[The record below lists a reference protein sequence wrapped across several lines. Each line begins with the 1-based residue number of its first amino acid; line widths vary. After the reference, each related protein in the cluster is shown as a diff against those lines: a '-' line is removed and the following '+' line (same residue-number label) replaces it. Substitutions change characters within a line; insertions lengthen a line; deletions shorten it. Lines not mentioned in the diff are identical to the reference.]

1 MNFLLKIFFFI
12 TFYLF
17 TTVFAI
23 ISLPLLFFPR
33 KFLKL
38 PLRLW
43 ANFLNLILHVF
54 FKIDYQINGELPKN
68 QVIFAIQHQS
78 IWETIVLANL
88 LPGPISIV
96 MKKELISI
104 PFIGWLF
111 KHAGAIPLDR
121 GKQVQSIRR
130 LLSSSKYAIDR
141 GDNIIIYPQGT
152 RVKPGVQKPYLPG
165 IFALY
170 HHLKIPVIPIALNS
184 GKFWFNF
191 KVNGPGTI
199 KVSILS
205 EILPGM
211 EKKKFM
217 SKLQNMIEKESKSL
231 LNK

>member
-1 MNFLLKIFFFI
+1 MNFLLKIIFFI
-12 TFYLF
+12 TFYFF
-17 TTVFAI
+17 TAVLVFL
-23 ISLPLLFFPR
+23 SLPILLFPR
-33 KFLKL
+33 NFLKA

-43 ANFLNLILHVF
+43 AYFINLILYVF
-54 FKIDYQINGELPKN
+54 FKIDYQINGKLPKN
-68 QVIFAIQHQS
+68 QVIYAIQHQS
-78 IWETIVLANL
+78 IWETIVLANT

-130 LLSSSKYAIDR
+130 LLASSKYAIDR

-152 RVKPGVQKPYLPG
+152 RVKPGNEKPFLPG
-165 IFALY
+165 VFALY
-170 HHLKIPVIPIALNS
+170 NYLKIPVVPVALNS
-184 GKFWFNF
+184 GQFWYNF
-191 KVNGPGTI
+191 KISGPGII

-217 SKLQNMIEKESKSL
+217 SKLQNMIEKESKNL

>member
-12 TFYLF
+12 TFYSF

-38 PLRLW
+38 SLRLW
-43 ANFLNLILHVF
+43 AYFLNLILHAF

-78 IWETIVLANL
+78 IWETIVLANF

-111 KHAGAIPLDR
+111 EHAGAIPLDR
-121 GKQVQSIRR
+121 GKQVQSIKR
-130 LLSSSKYAIDR
+130 LLSISKYAIDR

-165 IFALY
+165 VFAL
-170 HHLKIPVIPIALNS
+170 HL
-184 GKFWFNF
+184 
-191 KVNGPGTI
+191 
-199 KVSILS
+199 
-205 EILPGM
+205 
-211 EKKKFM
+211 
-217 SKLQNMIEKESKSL
+217 SL
-231 LNK
+231 IHI

>member
-1 MNFLLKIFFFI
+1 MCFLLKIFFFI
-12 TFYLF
+12 TFYSF
-17 TTVFAI
+17 TTILAI

-33 KFLKL
+33 KFLNL
-38 PLRLW
+38 SLRLW
-43 ANFLNLILHVF
+43 AYFLNLILHIF

-104 PFIGWLF
+104 PFLGWLF

-121 GKQVQSIRR
+121 GRQVQSIRS
-130 LLSSSKYAIDR
+130 LLSSSKYAKDR

-152 RVKPGVQKPYLPG
+152 RVKPGVQKPFLPG

-170 HHLKIPVIPIALNS
+170 NHLKIPVVPIALNS
-184 GKFWFNF
+184 GKFWYDF
-191 KVNGPGTI
+191 KIIGPGII

-217 SKLQNMIEKESKSL
+217 TILQNMIEKESKSL
-231 LNK
+231 LH

>member
-1 MNFLLKIFFFI
+1 MKNFNYSEKNLSFILCLSHFRVLLYWFYFFGAPQI
-12 TFYLF
+12 KTGL
-17 TTVFAI
+17 
-23 ISLPLLFFPR
+23 SEDR
-33 KFLKL
+33 G
-38 PLRLW
+38 
-43 ANFLNLILHVF
+43 
-54 FKIDYQINGELPKN
+54 KIDYQINGELPKN
-68 QVIFAIQHQS
+68 QVIYAIQHQS

-170 HHLKIPVIPIALNS
+170 NHLKIPVVPIALNS

-191 KVNGPGTI
+191 KI
-199 KVSILS
+199 SWS
-205 EILPGM
+205 
-211 EKKKFM
+211 
-217 SKLQNMIEKESKSL
+217 
-231 LNK
+231 

>member
-1 MNFLLKIFFFI
+1 
-12 TFYLF
+12 
-17 TTVFAI
+17 
-23 ISLPLLFFPR
+23 
-33 KFLKL
+33 
-38 PLRLW
+38 
-43 ANFLNLILHVF
+43 
-54 FKIDYQINGELPKN
+54 
-68 QVIFAIQHQS
+68 
-78 IWETIVLANL
+78 
-88 LPGPISIV
+88 

-170 HHLKIPVIPIALNS
+170 NHLKIPVVPIALNS

-191 KVNGPGTI
+191 KVSGPGTI

-211 EKKKFM
+211 EKKKVYV
-217 SKLQNMIEKESKSL
+217 KITKYD
-231 LNK
+231 